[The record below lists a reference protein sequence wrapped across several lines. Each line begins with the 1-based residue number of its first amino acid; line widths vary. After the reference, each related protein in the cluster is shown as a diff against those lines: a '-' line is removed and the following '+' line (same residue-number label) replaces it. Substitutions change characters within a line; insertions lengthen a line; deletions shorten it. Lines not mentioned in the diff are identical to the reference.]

1 MTVNPPV
8 PTDDPAL
15 PALAAE
21 EQDAAQP
28 ARQQVTVGLLPLALI
43 TVLILLFVAAAWT
56 LLAAGS

>member
-1 MTVNPPV
+1 MTSNPPV

-21 EQDAAQP
+21 ELDAARP
-28 ARQQVTVGLLPLALI
+28 VRRQVAIGLLPLALI
-43 TVLILLFVAAAWT
+43 VVIVLLFVVAAWT